1 VEART
6 SSCITFRRLMTTALR
21 IEPHGVPGVGN
32 PAPVCYA
39 CGRRA
44 VVARPVRE
52 PTIGDQI
59 DGRYTLR
66 REIARGGGGVVFE
79 AEHLHTGRAVAIKVM
94 HGDHARDS
102 GKRDR
107 MLFEA
112 RALTLARQLNVVEV
126 LDAGVLD
133 GTLPFIVMELLSG
146 RALDGL
152 LASRQRLEV
161 GNVVH
166 LGRQLAFALAHIHA
180 RGLIHRD
187 IKPSNIMIALTETGQ
202 EVLKVFDFGI
212 VLERIP
218 SQTTGVQARRTE
230 DNTVVG
236 TPAYMAPEQL
246 LGSDDVDYRCD
257 VYAVGVTLYECLTGT
272 VPFDGTFGEIL
283 LKVST
288 TEAPQISDRCPDVP
302 PDLVA
307 IIARCMARAPE
318 DRFQSAG
325 TLYDALTT
333 VAVQRFPRASLLGT
347 GSASHAPLGRE
358 DGGVAPPPDFE
369 KRRRHARAPYQTP
382 VRMVFGDGST
392 LDGRSEDI
400 SEAGLLVIVPTNL
413 SDQNDVEVRFAL
425 PTSGRIVTT
434 RAKAR
439 WIRAA
444 RMGAAVGIEM
454 ALTEEDRATIRYYVS
469 VIRGE

>member
-1 VEART
+1 VK
-6 SSCITFRRLMTTALR
+6 
-21 IEPHGVPGVGN
+21 
-32 PAPVCYA
+32 
-39 CGRRA
+39 
-44 VVARPVRE
+44 E

-94 HGDHARDS
+94 HTDHASDPERCE
-102 GKRDR
+102 R

-133 GTLPFIVMELLSG
+133 GTLPFIVMELLPG

-152 LASRQRLEV
+152 LVSRQRLEV

-166 LGRQLAFALAHIHA
+166 LGRQIAFALAHIHG

-218 SQTTGVQARRTE
+218 SSRTTGESVRTTR
-230 DNTVVG
+230 DNTVIG

-246 LGSDDVDYRCD
+246 MGKPDVDYRCD
-257 VYAVGVTLYECLTGT
+257 VYATGVTLYECLTGI
-272 VPFDGTFGEIL
+272 VPFDGTYGEIL
-283 LKVST
+283 LKVAT
-288 TEAPQISDRCPDVP
+288 TQAPPITDRCPDAP

-307 IIARCMARAPE
+307 IIRRCMALAPE
-318 DRFQSAG
+318 DRFQSARL
-325 TLYDALTT
+325 LYDALTT
-333 VAVQRFPRASLLGT
+333 VAVQSFPRASLLGS
-347 GSASHAPLGRE
+347 GNAAHAPGARE
-358 DGGVAPPPDFE
+358 EGGVAPAPDFE
-369 KRRRHARAPYQTP
+369 KRRRCARAPYQTP
-382 VRMVFGDGST
+382 VRMVFGDGAT

-400 SEAGLLVIVPTNL
+400 SEMGLLVVAPEAV
-413 SDQNDVEVRFAL
+413 SGQDEVEVRFAL
-425 PTSGRIVTT
+425 PMTGRIVTT

-444 RMGAAVGIEM
+444 RIGAAVGLE
-454 ALTEEDRATIRYYVS
+454 LTLNEEDRATIRYYVS

>member
-1 VEART
+1 MAV
-6 SSCITFRRLMTTALR
+6 TALR
-21 IEPHGVPGVGN
+21 IEPRGVSGAGTPETI
-32 PAPVCYA
+32 CYA

-52 PTIGDQI
+52 PAIGDQI

-79 AEHLHTGRAVAIKVM
+79 AEHAHTGRSVAIKVM
-94 HGDHARDS
+94 HGDHARDRE
-102 GKRDR
+102 KRER

-112 RALTLARQLNVVEV
+112 RALTLARQPNVVEV

-133 GTLPFIVMELLSG
+133 GTVPYIVMELLPG
-146 RALDGL
+146 RALDGI

-212 VLERIP
+212 VLEHIP
-218 SQTTGVQARRTE
+218 SQTSGQTRRTA

-246 LGSDDVDYRCD
+246 LGKSDVDYRCD
-257 VYAVGVTLYECLTGT
+257 VYAAGVTLYECLTGT
-272 VPFDGTFGEIL
+272 VPFDGTYGEIL
-283 LKVST
+283 LEVST
-288 TEAPQISDRCPDVP
+288 TDAPPITDRCPDAP

-307 IIARCMARAPE
+307 IIERCMARAPE

-333 VAVQRFPRASLLGT
+333 VAVQRFPRASLLGA
-347 GSASHAPLGRE
+347 GGASHAPVGRE
-358 DGGVAPPPDFE
+358 RAGLAPPPDFE

-382 VRMVFGDGST
+382 VRMVFADGTT

-400 SEAGLLVIVPTNL
+400 SEAGLLVVVPTSL
-413 SDQNDVEVRFAL
+413 SDQDDVEVRFAL

-439 WIRAA
+439 WIKAA
-444 RMGAAVGIEM
+444 RMGAAVGLEM